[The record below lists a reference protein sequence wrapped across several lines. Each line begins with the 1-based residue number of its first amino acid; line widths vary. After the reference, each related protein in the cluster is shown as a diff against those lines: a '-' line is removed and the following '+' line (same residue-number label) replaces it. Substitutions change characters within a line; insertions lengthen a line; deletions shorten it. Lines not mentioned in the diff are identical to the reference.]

1 MLIACKHDGQV
12 ATGTL
17 MRCIMQ
23 LIDASL
29 FLSPV
34 GKFQTS
40 VLVSDES
47 DGVGGAYHFR
57 SELDRYKERIVKNR

>member
-1 MLIACKHDGQV
+1 
-12 ATGTL
+12 
-17 MRCIMQ
+17 MQ